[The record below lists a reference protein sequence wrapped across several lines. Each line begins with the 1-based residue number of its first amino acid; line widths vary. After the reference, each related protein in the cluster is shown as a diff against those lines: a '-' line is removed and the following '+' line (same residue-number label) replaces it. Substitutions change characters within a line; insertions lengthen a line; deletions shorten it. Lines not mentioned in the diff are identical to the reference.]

1 MRYKCNL
8 LSCSSLCCLSC
19 RFWAQAIVV
28 LIKLSTGWL
37 AEFDSLNLQFTCT
50 LVRSVLRLYV
60 VLRGAC
66 IQSTAHRSRLR
77 LFGSTF
83 AAPRNCDLQKLANVM
98 SFDVAQLFCNCNV
111 KNFFWLKLIFFCIC
125 PLSGIALLWL
135 ALPVSPQWLAKDIIL
150 PRLLLL
156 LSIYAIIVAVVARCA
171 FSCSCQSKELKFKY
185 FHLFFSPIHF
195 LVHFS
200 FT

>member
-125 PLSGIALLWL
+125 PLSGIAAAL
-135 ALPVSPQWLAKDIIL
+135 ASLTCVAAMTRQRYYTSSFAAVAFNIRYYRGCCCSLRIFLFVSI
-150 PRLLLL
+150 
-156 LSIYAIIVAVVARCA
+156 
-171 FSCSCQSKELKFKY
+171 
-185 FHLFFSPIHF
+185 
-195 LVHFS
+195 
-200 FT
+200 